1 MSIAERHIFDFPALL
16 DKADELGSALLRSAE
31 VAQYLFWKERA
42 AQDEAAKAI
51 IRKMAKVKERFEE
64 CERFGHFHPDYH
76 AALDQVKAVE
86 AEMAGV
92 ESIRE
97 FKKAEEALDKLL
109 YDVSEVIAHAV
120 SDSVKVPS
128 NDPLPKSGS
137 GSCSTGG
144 CSGGCS
150 SCG

>member
-1 MSIAERHIFDFPALL
+1 MSIAERHILDFPALL
-16 DKADELGSALLRSAE
+16 DKADELGTALLRSVE
-31 VAQYLFWKERA
+31 VAQYLYWKERA
-42 AQDEAAKAI
+42 AKDDAAKAV
-51 IRKMAKVKERFEE
+51 IRKMAKAKERFEE

-76 AALDQVKAVE
+76 AALNEVKAIE
-86 AEMAGV
+86 AEMGAI

-137 GSCSTGG
+137 SCGSGG